1 MKKWRNLSLS
11 LKLLASF
18 VAAIFV
24 FSVFHIFTYYRLL
37 DTMNAD
43 AQISANERMTSAT
56 VRLDEGF
63 RYVRNAYFALTYT
76 PAFRKATR
84 STVPSDYD
92 MVDLSNQAILNLSYD
107 EKIYSYAI
115 LFRGTNEVVTP
126 NGVYPDE
133 HFFTRYYASEE
144 YSAAFLREENLTSF
158 SQRPY
163 PTTTFSVSNPI
174 FDFQIKELMPIA
186 FKSYW
191 NSNAMVLLFLDVR
204 AICQQADL
212 LLSEDFY
219 IFHTEDG
226 KLLYSSEDTPAMLS
240 PPEQKDA
247 FIEMPDGSY
256 ITQQRST
263 YTGFTYVKLL
273 PRNIVVGQI
282 TNSLYFTITIA
293 LVAFVLGLGIVILAV
308 WRLTHPVRAIL
319 ELFPDGDRGRGGT
332 RDELHYIQENIQQIL
347 RQREQYVEQLTMKD
361 SALSGFLLQSQ
372 LKNIYVELDTP
383 DEIASADEK
392 TFYIIYLRIH
402 YRQGALEHIDAEPPA
417 VAHMF
422 LETLQHMLNLLFNT
436 ALVFQLE
443 SNQFVAKV
451 SLPSD
456 RQDIEELMHYLLQ
469 RLDNESEFAFFTI
482 VQSPPLEAGDDFT
495 AVYRQVLDAAQ
506 YSRVKTQTQV
516 LNLPMD
522 TSGFTSFSFSAEQ
535 EQYLKALIREGQA
548 EKVRTLTRTI
558 IQENL
563 VRGIRRIHLQ
573 LLCSA
578 IISTALRALSDPELS
593 CSDIPVIN
601 SSSVFNQLPF
611 CDTEQDYLDLVTTFV
626 MEVAHAASQCG
637 RADDPVLDGVL
648 AFLEKNYQ
656 REFSM
661 DELSDALHLSKSYLS
676 TYYKG
681 KTGNNLSDSIQY
693 FRIQKAI
700 ALLSNKDLRIGDVGK
715 LAGISNSNTFLRQF
729 KKYTGM
735 TPKEYRIRKLLIF

>member
-24 FSVFHIFTYYRLL
+24 FSVFHIITYYRLL
-37 DTMNAD
+37 DTMNKD
-43 AQISANERMTSAT
+43 AQINANERMTSAT
-56 VRLDEGF
+56 ARLDEGF
-63 RYVRNAYFALTYT
+63 RYVQNAYFALTYT
-76 PAFRKATR
+76 PAFRKASR
-84 STVPSDYD
+84 SVVPSDYEL
-92 MVDLSNQAILNLSYD
+92 VELSNQAILNLGYD
-107 EKIYSYAI
+107 DKIYTYAI
-115 LFRGTNEVVTP
+115 LFRGSDEVVTA

-133 HFFTRYYASEE
+133 KFFTRHYVSEK
-144 YSAAFLREENLTSF
+144 YSAAFLRQENLTSF
-158 SQRPY
+158 SHRTY
-163 PTTTFSVSNPI
+163 PTAAFSISNPI
-174 FDFQIKELMPIA
+174 FDDQTKELMPVA

-191 NSNAMVLLFLDVR
+191 NSNTMVLLFLDMR

-212 LLSEDFY
+212 LLTEDFY

-226 KLLYSSEDTPAMLS
+226 KLLYSSEETPAIQSL
-240 PPEQKDA
+240 PEQKDA
-247 FIEMPDGSY
+247 FIEMPEGSY
-256 ITQQRST
+256 IIQQRSA
-263 YTGFTYVKLL
+263 YTGFTYIKLL

-282 TNSLYFTITIA
+282 TSSLYFTLTIA
-293 LVAFVLGLGIVILAV
+293 FVAFVLGLGIVILSV

-319 ELFPDGDRGRGGT
+319 QLFSDGVPKNGGT
-332 RDELHYIQENIQQIL
+332 RDELHCIQENVEQIL
-347 RQREQYVEQLTMKD
+347 RQREQYVEQLTLKD

-372 LKNIYVELDTP
+372 LKNIYVELHAP
-383 DEIASADEK
+383 DQTASADEK

-402 YRQGALEHIDAEPPA
+402 YRRGALEHIDTEPPA
-417 VAHMF
+417 VAYMF
-422 LETLQHMLNLLFNT
+422 LETLQQVLNLLFDT

-456 RQDIEELMHYLLQ
+456 RQDIEEQMKYLLQ
-469 RLDNESEFAFFTI
+469 RLDNESEFAFFTV
-482 VQSPPLEAGDDFT
+482 VQSPPLEAGGDFT

-506 YSRVKTQTQV
+506 YSRVKAQTQL

-522 TSGFTSFSFSAEQ
+522 TTGFTSFSFSAEQ
-535 EQYLKALIREGQA
+535 EQYLKVLIREGQSEKAQTLA
-548 EKVRTLTRTI
+548 ESI
-558 IQENL
+558 IHENL
-563 VRGIRRIHLQ
+563 SRGIRRIHLH

-578 IISTALRALSDPELS
+578 IASTALLVLSELEPS
-593 CSDIPVIN
+593 GSGIPGSN
-601 SSSVFNQLPF
+601 SSGVLNQLPF
-611 CDTEQDYLDLVTTFV
+611 CDTEQDYLELVAAFV
-626 MEVAHAASQCG
+626 GQAALAASQCG
-637 RADDPVLDGVL
+637 RGDDPVLDGVL
-648 AFLEKNYQ
+648 TFLEKNYQ

-681 KTGNNLSDSIQY
+681 KTGNNLSDSIQF

-700 ALLSNKDLRIGDVGK
+700 ELLNKKDLRIGDVGR